1 MKPLTGNGGIRSVAM
16 YEMNRNSGHSIIYH
30 MLKPSK
36 SLCPLI
42 FPKGFLYSSLSRTRW
57 QIIFERHSHDFH
69 STRSENQISF
79 DGKTNFLPSSCSR
92 YVALHSSCLLNPD
105 VKFIHRSSSSL
116 CELRIILLY

>member
-1 MKPLTGNGGIRSVAM
+1 MAM
-16 YEMNRNSGHSIIYH
+16 AEKNRNSGHSIIHH

-36 SLCPLI
+36 CQILLSIDLFEGFSLLI
-42 FPKGFLYSSLSRTRW
+42 ILEDARR
-57 QIIFERHSHDFH
+57 QIMFERHFH
-69 STRSENQISF
+69 EGKSFIPPDPKIKFLST
-79 DGKTNFLPSSCSR
+79 GKTNFLPSSCSR